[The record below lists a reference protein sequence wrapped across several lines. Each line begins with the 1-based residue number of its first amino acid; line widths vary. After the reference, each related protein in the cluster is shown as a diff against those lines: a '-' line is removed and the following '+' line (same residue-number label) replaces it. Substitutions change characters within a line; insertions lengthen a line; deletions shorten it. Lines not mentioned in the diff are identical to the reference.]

1 MREMFSLIKENIE
14 SGNDI
19 VLVSIIGD
27 FGSAPRGAGAH
38 MLVTRKGRIYGTIG
52 GGAVEYQSEKLA
64 AEALNEGRSLIKA
77 FILEQNQIEDIG
89 MICGGNVLVIFQYI
103 SAEDDQGIGEI
114 CDEALAMLD
123 KDEDAWMVCELLEDD
138 SWHMG

>member
-52 GGAVEYQSEKLA
+52 GGAV
-64 AEALNEGRSLIKA
+64 R
-77 FILEQNQIEDIG
+77 
-89 MICGGNVLVIFQYI
+89 CV
-103 SAEDDQGIGEI
+103 
-114 CDEALAMLD
+114 
-123 KDEDAWMVCELLEDD
+123 
-138 SWHMG
+138 